1 MDDGHIDH
9 DHDETFREHSHLS
22 TALQKYHNL
31 AKNIEKNQT
40 HHLFY
45 QVVLWECL
53 KIISIN
59 IRFHLGNVEG
69 LRLKMCH
76 LNWPDLDQFQ
86 SDRQSDP
93 DSLNQT
99 GTVYVGKARAARL
112 PLVRVPYRKRDF

>member
-59 IRFHLGNVEG
+59 RFHLGNVEG
-69 LRLKMCH
+69 LQLKMCH
-76 LNWPDLDQFQ
+76 LNWPE
-86 SDRQSDP
+86 P
-93 DSLNQT
+93 DSFIQI
-99 GTVYVGKARAARL
+99 GTVYGGQFRL
-112 PLVRVPYRKRDF
+112 PLP